1 MLIIQE
7 TDNVQYAEH
16 LRSRLA
22 TFKSEVVSGS
32 KLSLLAKWEGQVKS
46 HLSDD
51 PPYV

>member
-7 TDNVQYAEH
+7 TDNVQHAEH

-22 TFKSEVVSGS
+22 TFKSEVVSDS
-32 KLSLLAKWEGQVKS
+32 KLKWEGQVKS

-51 PPYV
+51 PYV

>member
-1 MLIIQE
+1 MYNMRSIS
-7 TDNVQYAEH
+7 A
-16 LRSRLA
+16 SRLA

-51 PPYV
+51 PYV